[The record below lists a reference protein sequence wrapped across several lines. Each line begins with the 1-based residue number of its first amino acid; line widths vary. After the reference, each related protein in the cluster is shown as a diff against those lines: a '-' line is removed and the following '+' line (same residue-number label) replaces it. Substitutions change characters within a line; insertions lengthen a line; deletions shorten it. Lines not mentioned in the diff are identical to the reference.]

1 VKLHS
6 LGRAASRVGG
16 TLFWLVLPAAFLAV
30 MLAGAIGN
38 HFAFDF
44 HQFWQG
50 GRDVLDGRS
59 PYPAPES
66 LPREGDPG
74 LDAVAIQGVYRFPY
88 PATAAIA
95 MIPFGA
101 LPFAVAAGI
110 FVALSIVAVL
120 AALRVL
126 GVRDPRCCGAVFLS
140 ITTLGAIRLG
150 TFTPFLLLGLAVAW
164 RYRDRK
170 AVVAPVLAAVV
181 VAKLFLWPLLV
192 WLVLTRR
199 VRAAVLTG
207 AVAGLGTLASWAA
220 LGFSGLADYP
230 RLLSSLAG
238 SVQGKG
244 WSTVA
249 LGLSL
254 GLALPVAKGLA
265 LALGCSSLAMAFRAP
280 RPARDQ
286 WLFTLAIVA
295 ALLLSPI
302 VWVHYFL
309 LLVAPLAIASPTLSL
324 GWLLPLALWAW
335 PFQETGGDTWK
346 ILLGLAVVAT
356 VTTWSL
362 SGRSTLLRAR
372 RGSRAGPA
380 ALPGTTAGSPSVA
393 AHRSHA

>member
-6 LGRAASRVGG
+6 LARAGSRVGG
-16 TLFWLVLPAAFLAV
+16 TLLWVVLPAALLAL
-30 MLAGAIGN
+30 MIGGSIGN

-59 PYPAPES
+59 PYPSPDS
-66 LPREGDPG
+66 LPRAGDPA
-74 LDAVAIQGVYRFPY
+74 LDAVAIQDVYRFPY
-88 PATAAIA
+88 PAPAAIA

-101 LPFAVAAGI
+101 LPFAVAASI
-110 FVALSIVAVL
+110 FVALSSLAVV
-120 AALRVL
+120 AALRLL
-126 GVRDPRCCGAVFLS
+126 GVRDRRCYGAVFLS
-140 ITTLGAIRLG
+140 ITSLGAIRLG

-164 RYRDRK
+164 RYRDRT
-170 AVVAPVLAAVV
+170 AVVAPVLAAAI
-181 VAKLFLWPLLV
+181 VAKLFLWPLVL

-199 VRAAVLTG
+199 VRAAALTG
-207 AVAGLGTLASWAA
+207 ALAGLGTLASWAA
-220 LGFSGLADYP
+220 LGFSGLVDYP

-254 GLALPVAKGLA
+254 GLALPAVKALA
-265 LALGCSSLAMAFRAP
+265 LALGCATLALAFRAP

-286 WLFTLAIVA
+286 WLFTLAIAA

-302 VWVHYFL
+302 VWVHYLL
-309 LLVAPLAIASPTLSL
+309 LLVAPLAIASPTLGA
-324 GWLLPLALWAW
+324 GWLAPLALWAW

-346 ILLGLAVVAT
+346 IALGLAVVGA
-356 VTTWSL
+356 VTAWSL
-362 SGRSTLLRAR
+362 
-372 RGSRAGPA
+372 RGSVGTGSLARLA
-380 ALPGTTAGSPSVA
+380 ALPGTTAASPSVA
-393 AHRSHA
+393 AQRSRA